1 MGNGGINKFLNK
13 RLRGWRKFSLFLSL
27 SLSHTHTITHTLIN
41 IQRRRLHKLQENLT
55 ALLGLLE
62 QQELE
67 LGPGARCLRRRAEI
81 RGWGNG
87 VETRREIDKERESVR
102 EKDMEEEEEEE
113 EEEKKKKKK
122 KEV

>member
-1 MGNGGINKFLNK
+1 MEKVFA
-13 RLRGWRKFSLFLSL
+13 FSL
-27 SLSHTHTITHTLIN
+27 SLSHTHTITHALIN

-81 RGWGNG
+81 RGWGDG
-87 VETRREIDKERESVR
+87 VETRREIDKERVCERES
-102 EKDMEEEEEEE
+102 MEEEDE
-113 EEEKKKKKK
+113 EEEKK
-122 KEV
+122 EE